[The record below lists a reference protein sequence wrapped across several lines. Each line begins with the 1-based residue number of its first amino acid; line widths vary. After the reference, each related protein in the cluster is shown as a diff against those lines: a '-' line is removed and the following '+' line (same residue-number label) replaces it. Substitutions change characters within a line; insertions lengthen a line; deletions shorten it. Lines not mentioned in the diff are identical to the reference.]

1 MNEQLRRVAGRRT
14 IEVTAGEGIGR
25 GVASGTWLALRKRKD
40 IARRAAKSCQAA
52 VFYYLV

>member
-25 GVASGTWLALRKRKD
+25 GVASGTWLALRQRED